1 MPGDDHAGAA
11 VLLEA
16 AHRSQPCLQPAV
28 VALDAVVG
36 VAVGAMPGR
45 WQPLLQHGRIHRRL
59 ISCDLDRTD
68 HGRANRPLEEPVG
81 GRGVSLPGD
90 EDVDDL
96 PELVNRPVYIPPL
109 PGDLHVGLV
118 HLPAVADGVP
128 TRPGGVDSSGVNRW
142 THR

>member
-1 MPGDDHAGAA
+1 MTTLAP

-16 AHRSQPCLQPAV
+16 AHRTQPRLQPAV

-36 VAVGAMPGR
+36 VAVGAMPRR
-45 WQPLLQHGRIHRRL
+45 WQPLLQHGRVHRRL

-68 HGRANRPLEEPVG
+68 LDRANRPLEEPVG

-96 PELVNRPVYIPPL
+96 PELIDRTVDAPP
-109 PGDLHVGLV
+109 PTGDLHIGLV
-118 HLPAVADGVP
+118 HLPAVADGVSAG
-128 TRPGGVDSSGVNRW
+128 PGSVGE
-142 THR
+142 